1 MPKVPDVLSTR
12 RQNGRLSTVEREEA
26 LDRLARIVFAEGK
39 TPSHRELAEALGL
52 SRSAIPKLL
61 ERLYATAER
70 ERPTIGRM
78 RETLVRRLEAQFAR
92 TLDVY
97 TSARAQNDNRTAV
110 EALRAGTD
118 VLTRAG
124 KLTGVEDARPT
135 EGGDAN
141 KVRFVFEAEWG
152 AGNALPP
159 AAIAAAARIAGVS
172 APPGTTALPRSVGTD
187 SGGGSGPPLGE
198 GRQRAG

>member
-1 MPKVPDVLSTR
+1 MSKAPNVLSTR

-26 LDRLARIVFAEGK
+26 LDHLARIVFAEGK
-39 TPSHRELAEALGL
+39 TPSHRELAEELGL
-52 SRSAIPKLL
+52 SRAAIPKLL
-61 ERLYATAER
+61 ERLFATAER

-97 TSARAQNDNRTAV
+97 TSARAQGDNRTAV

-159 AAIAAAARIAGVS
+159 AAVAAAARIAGVS
-172 APPGTTALPRSVGTD
+172 APSGATALPRSIGTD
-187 SGGGSGPPLGE
+187 SSRGSGPPLGQ
-198 GRQRAG
+198 GRERAG

>member
-1 MPKVPDVLSTR
+1 MSKAPNVLSTR

-39 TPSHRELAEALGL
+39 TPSHRELAESLGL
-52 SRSAIPKLL
+52 SRSAIPNLL

-97 TSARAQNDNRTAV
+97 TSARAQGDNRAAV

-124 KLTGVEDARPT
+124 KLTGVEDARINRRRRREQSPL
-135 EGGDAN
+135 
-141 KVRFVFEAEWG
+141 R
-152 AGNALPP
+152 L
-159 AAIAAAARIAGVS
+159 
-172 APPGTTALPRSVGTD
+172 RSRVG
-187 SGGGSGPPLGE
+187 
-198 GRQRAG
+198 GRQRAPASRDRRCGSNRWRISRTRGNGASTTGRNEFGSWWRAAAGGRT